1 MRLNIQRKQNEVRGM
16 LGGSKG
22 FTFTLSYRVDLTQ
35 AERGVVD
42 KYKLMDYP
50 VTFTTFQGTSIPDDT
65 IGKLLNG
72 ASQTVNSVETLLKN
86 EEVIKRSC
94 DSLPTLFA
102 VIQSFGGNEVIDYP
116 RK

>member
-1 MRLNIQRKQNEVRGM
+1 MRLNIQRSQNEVRGM

-22 FTFTLSYRVDLTQ
+22 FTFTLSYRLDLTP

-42 KYKLMDYP
+42 KYKLFDYP
-50 VTFTTFQGTSIPDDT
+50 VTFSTFQGTRVPDDT
-65 IGKLLNG
+65 IGKMLNG

-86 EEVIKRSC
+86 EEVIKQAC
-94 DSLPTLFA
+94 DSLPILFN
-102 VIQSFGGNEVIDYP
+102 VIQSFGGTEVIDYP